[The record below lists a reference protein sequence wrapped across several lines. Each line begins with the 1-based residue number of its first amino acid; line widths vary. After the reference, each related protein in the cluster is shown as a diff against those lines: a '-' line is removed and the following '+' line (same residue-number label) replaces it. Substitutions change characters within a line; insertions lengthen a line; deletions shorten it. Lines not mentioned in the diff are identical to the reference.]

1 MIRLNSE
8 LKRIH
13 KFKSNLSLGSIL
25 FVQRFDDE
33 LQQIDLCSLELV
45 PLNCLVVND
54 VIYSKVWRDLIFAY
68 EIFFACPKHHSAY
81 CKDNTDVMFNI
92 NTSFEFIE
100 VLKGCIP
107 MHTK

>member
-1 MIRLNSE
+1 ML
-8 LKRIH
+8 
-13 KFKSNLSLGSIL
+13 
-25 FVQRFDDE
+25 RFRVE
-33 LQQIDLCSLELV
+33 LQQLVIYLKDLVTLD
-45 PLNCLVVND
+45 CLVVND